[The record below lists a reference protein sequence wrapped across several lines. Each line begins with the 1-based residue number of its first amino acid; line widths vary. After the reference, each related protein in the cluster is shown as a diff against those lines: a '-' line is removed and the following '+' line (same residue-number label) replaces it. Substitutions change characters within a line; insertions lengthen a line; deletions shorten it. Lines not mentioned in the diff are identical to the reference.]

1 VRLSL
6 TTKVL
11 LSFLLLSLAFAAVSA
26 NSVWQMHEAG
36 RQLHALKEGYLR
48 LYGHAKEIQLYHG
61 YLRATFEQNAE
72 TWDSVTKDSLA
83 LNLSRRSRDLVAAR
97 QALETLAALDTR
109 DEERAFVARART
121 DFDWL
126 EARFAEDAREVD
138 HPSLLQARRDRWS
151 KVSVRINQ
159 LSRPARQ
166 KLGTMADR
174 VSRDEEQARR
184 AAIGGVIVT
193 VLVGLLVSV
202 VTRQRLAQL
211 RKLAQGARK
220 LAGGDWGERVPED
233 DKDEIGVL
241 GREFNS
247 MAAALQEREQRL
259 IRSERLAAIGRMAAH
274 IAHEVRNP
282 LSSIG
287 LNAELLE
294 EELQQKPDGAKL
306 CRAIQHEVDRLNALT
321 QEYLRFARLP
331 QPKLERQDLRP
342 SLASLLDFIREDAR
356 SRGVTLVAT
365 LPDVLPSL
373 DVDEGQLRQ
382 ALLNLCRNALE
393 AMPGGGTLT
402 VRATA
407 AGQRLEISV
416 GDTGGGIA
424 AEHLPRI
431 FEPFF
436 STKEHGTGLG
446 LALTQHIV
454 AAHGGT
460 ISIDSGPGRGTEFVV
475 RLPLVGAVSGAA
487 TAGAAADGAA
497 ADGAAA
503 DGAAAAGP

>member
-6 TTKVL
+6 TTKV
-11 LSFLLLSLAFAAVSA
+11 FIWFVALSLAFAAVSA
-26 NSVWQMHEAG
+26 YSARQMHEVRG
-36 RQLHALKEGYLR
+36 QLRALKDGYLR
-48 LYGHAKEIQLYHG
+48 LYGHAKELQLYHG
-61 YLRATFEQNAE
+61 YLRATFEQEASS
-72 TWDSVTKDSLA
+72 WDSVTRDSLA
-83 LNLSRRSRDLVAAR
+83 LSLSRRSRDLVAAR
-97 QALETLAALDTR
+97 QALETLAALDAP
-109 DEERAFVARART
+109 EERTFVARARA
-121 DFDWL
+121 DFEWL

-138 HPSLLQARRDRWS
+138 QPGPLQGRRERWS

-166 KLGTMADR
+166 KLGQVADR

-184 AAIGGVIVT
+184 AAIGGMIAT
-193 VLVGLLVSV
+193 LLFGLLAALVI
-202 VTRQRLAQL
+202 RQRLAEL
-211 RKLAQGARK
+211 GKLARGARR
-220 LAGGDWGERVPED
+220 LAGGEWGERVPED
-233 DKDEIGVL
+233 NKDEIGAL

-294 EELQQKPDGAKL
+294 EELQERPDGAKL

-331 QPKLERQDLRP
+331 QPKPERHDLRP
-342 SLASLLDFIREDAR
+342 ILVSLLDFIRADAR
-356 SRGVTLVAT
+356 SRGITVVEQ
-365 LPDVLPSL
+365 LPAALPPFDL
-373 DVDEGQLRQ
+373 DEGQVRQ

-402 VRATA
+402 VRAA
-407 AGQRLEISV
+407 VAGDRLEIAV
-416 GDTGGGIA
+416 ADTGGGIA
-424 AEHLPRI
+424 AEQLPRI

-460 ISIDSGPGRGTEFVV
+460 ISIDSAPGRGTEFVV
-475 RLPLVGAVSGAA
+475 RLPLGGAPSGAA
-487 TAGAAADGAA
+487 AADAPA
-497 ADGAAA
+497 
-503 DGAAAAGP
+503 GAAAAGA

>member
-6 TTKVL
+6 TKKVL
-11 LSFLLLSLAFAAVSA
+11 LWFVLLSLAFAAMSA
-26 NSVWQMHEAG
+26 IGVWQMREAR
-36 RQLHALKEGYLR
+36 RQLRALKDGYLR

-61 YLRATFEQNAE
+61 YLRATFEQEAA
-72 TWDSVTKDSLA
+72 TWNSVTKDSLA
-83 LNLSRRSRDLVAAR
+83 LNLSRRSRDLAAAR
-97 QALETLAALDTR
+97 QALETLAAHDAP
-109 DEERAFVARART
+109 EERTFVTRARA
-121 DFDWL
+121 DFEWL

-138 HPSLLQARRDRWS
+138 NPGPVEARRERWT

-166 KLGTMADR
+166 KLGYVADR
-174 VSRDEEQARR
+174 VGSYEDQARR
-184 AAIGGVIVT
+184 TATGGVLVAI
-193 VLVGLLVSV
+193 LVGLLVSLIV
-202 VTRQRLAQL
+202 GQRLAQL
-211 RKLAQGARK
+211 GKLAQGARK

-233 DKDEIGVL
+233 DKDEIGAL

-342 SLASLLDFIREDAR
+342 ILVSLLDFIRADAR
-356 SRGVTLVAT
+356 SRGVTVT
-365 LPDVLPSL
+365 EQLPDSLPAL
-373 DVDEGQLRQ
+373 DLDEGQLRQ

-402 VRATA
+402 VRAA
-407 AGQRLEISV
+407 VAGARLEIAV
-416 GDTGGGIA
+416 ADTGSGIA

-454 AAHGGT
+454 MAHGGA
-460 ISIDSGPGRGTEFVV
+460 ISIDSAPGRGTEFVV
-475 RLPLVGAVSGAA
+475 GLPLASAGASGGAA
-487 TAGAAADGAA
+487 GA
-497 ADGAAA
+497 
-503 DGAAAAGP
+503 

>member
-1 VRLSL
+1 MRLSL

-11 LSFLLLSLAFAAVSA
+11 LWFLALSLAFAGLSA
-26 NSVWQMHEAG
+26 HSAWQMHEAG
-36 RQLHALKEGYLR
+36 RQLRALKDGYLR

-61 YLRATFEQNAE
+61 YLRATFEQEASS
-72 TWDSVTKDSLA
+72 WDSVTRDSLA

-97 QALETLAALDTR
+97 QALETLAAFDVP
-109 DEERAFVARART
+109 EERTFVARARA
-121 DFDWL
+121 DFEWL
-126 EARFAEDAREVD
+126 EAHFAEDAREVD
-138 HPSLLQARRDRWS
+138 QPGPVQARRDRWS

-166 KLGTMADR
+166 KLGTVADR

-184 AAIGGVIVT
+184 IATGGAIAT
-193 VLVGLLVSV
+193 VLFGLLAALVI
-202 VTRQRLAQL
+202 RQRFAQL
-211 RKLAQGARK
+211 RKLAQGARR
-220 LAGGDWGERVPED
+220 LAGGEWGERVPED
-233 DKDEIGVL
+233 HKDEIGDL

-331 QPKLERQDLRP
+331 QPKPERQDVRP
-342 SLASLLDFIREDAR
+342 ILVSLLDFIREDAR
-356 SRGVTLVAT
+356 SRGLTVVAQ
-365 LPDVLPSL
+365 LPEALPPL
-373 DVDEGQLRQ
+373 EVDEGQLRQ
-382 ALLNLCRNALE
+382 ALLNLCRNGLE
-393 AMPGGGTLT
+393 AMSSGGTLT
-402 VRATA
+402 VRAA
-407 AGQRLEISV
+407 VSGDRLEISV
-416 GDTGGGIA
+416 ADTGGGIP

-454 AAHGGT
+454 TAHGGA
-460 ISIDSGPGRGTEFVV
+460 ISIDSEPGRGTEFLV
-475 RLPLVGAVSGAA
+475 RLPLAGAPSGAA
-487 TAGAAADGAA
+487 TAAPP
-497 ADGAAA
+497 
-503 DGAAAAGP
+503 GAAAAGS

>member
-6 TTKVL
+6 TTKV
-11 LSFLLLSLAFAAVSA
+11 FLWFMALALAFAGFSA
-26 NSVWQMHEAG
+26 YGAWQLDETG
-36 RQLHALKEGYLR
+36 KQLRALKDGYLR
-48 LYGHAKEIQLYHG
+48 LYGHAKEMQLYHG
-61 YLRATFEQNAE
+61 YLRATFEQEASS
-72 TWDSVTKDSLA
+72 WDTVTRDILA
-83 LNLSRRSRDLVAAR
+83 LNLSRRSRDLAAAR
-97 QALETLAALDTR
+97 QALETLAGFDAP
-109 DEERAFVARART
+109 EERTFVTRARA
-121 DFDWL
+121 DFEWL

-138 HPSLLQARRDRWS
+138 HPGPVAARRDRWS

-166 KLGTMADR
+166 KLGTVADR
-174 VSRDEEQARR
+174 MSRDEEQALRV
-184 AAIGGVIVT
+184 AIGGVIAT
-193 VLVGLLVSV
+193 FLFGLLAALVM
-202 VTRQRLAQL
+202 RQRMAELG
-211 RKLAQGARK
+211 KLAQGARRI
-220 LAGGDWGERVPED
+220 GSGEWGERVPD
-233 DKDEIGVL
+233 NRKDEIGAL

-247 MAAALQEREQRL
+247 MAAALQEREERL

-331 QPKLERQDLRP
+331 QPKPERHDLRP
-342 SLASLLDFIREDAR
+342 ILASLLDFIREDAR
-356 SRGVTLVAT
+356 SRGVTVVAQ
-365 LPDVLPSL
+365 LPEALPPI
-373 DVDEGQLRQ
+373 DVDEGQVRQ
-382 ALLNLCRNALE
+382 ALLNLCRNALD
-393 AMPGGGTLT
+393 AMGSGGTLT
-402 VRATA
+402 VRAA
-407 AGQRLEISV
+407 V
-416 GDTGGGIA
+416 GGERIEVAVADTGSGIP
-424 AEHLPRI
+424 AEHLPRV

-460 ISIDSGPGRGTEFVV
+460 ITIDSAPGRGTEFTV
-475 RLPLVGAVSGAA
+475 RLPLRGAAPAA
-487 TAGAAADGAA
+487 TAPAAVT
-497 ADGAAA
+497 
-503 DGAAAAGP
+503 AGT

>member
-1 VRLSL
+1 MRLSL

-11 LSFLLLSLAFAAVSA
+11 LWYLLLSLAFAAVSA
-26 NSVWQMHEAG
+26 NSAWQMHEAG
-36 RQLHALKEGYLR
+36 RQLRALKDGYLR
-48 LYGHAKEIQLYHG
+48 LYGHAKELQLYHG
-61 YLRATFEQNAE
+61 YLRATFEQEAA

-83 LNLSRRSRDLVAAR
+83 LNLSRRSRDLAAAR
-97 QALETLAALDTR
+97 QALATLAALDAP
-109 DEERAFVARART
+109 EERTFVARARE
-121 DFDWL
+121 DFGWL

-138 HPSLLQARRDRWS
+138 HPGPLQVRRERWS

-166 KLGTMADR
+166 KLGSVADR
-174 VSRDEEQARR
+174 VSRDEDQARR
-184 AAIGGVIVT
+184 AAIGGVIASM
-193 VLVGLLVSV
+193 LFGLLVWL

-211 RKLAQGARK
+211 RKLAQGARR
-220 LAGGDWGERVPED
+220 LAGGEWGERVPED
-233 DKDEIGVL
+233 DKDEIGAL

-294 EELQQKPDGAKL
+294 EELQQQPDGARL

-342 SLASLLDFIREDAR
+342 ALTSLLDFIREDAR
-356 SRGVTLVAT
+356 ARGVTVVAQ
-365 LPDVLPSL
+365 LPDSLPSL
-373 DVDEGQLRQ
+373 DLDEGQLRQ
-382 ALLNLCRNALE
+382 ALLNLCRNAVE
-393 AMPGGGTLT
+393 AMSGGGTLT
-402 VRATA
+402 VRVAA
-407 AGQRLEISV
+407 AGERLEISV
-416 GDTGGGIA
+416 ADTGAGIA
-424 AEHLPRI
+424 AEHLPRV

-460 ISIDSGPGRGTEFVV
+460 ISIDSTPGRGTEFVV
-475 RLPLVGAVSGAA
+475 RLPLL
-487 TAGAAADGAA
+487 GAAAGGAST
-497 ADGAAA
+497 
-503 DGAAAAGP
+503 GP

>member
-6 TTKVL
+6 TKKVL
-11 LSFLLLSLAFAAVSA
+11 LWFVLLSLVFAAMSA
-26 NSVWQMHEAG
+26 VGVWQMHEAR
-36 RQLHALKEGYLR
+36 RQLRALKDGYLR

-61 YLRATFEQNAE
+61 YLRATFEQDAAN
-72 TWDSVTKDSLA
+72 WNSVTRDSLA
-83 LNLSRRSRDLVAAR
+83 LNLSRRSRDLTAAR
-97 QALETLAALDTR
+97 QALETLAALDAP
-109 DEERAFVARART
+109 EERSFVARARA

-126 EARFAEDAREVD
+126 EARFAEDAREIDAPGPVE
-138 HPSLLQARRDRWS
+138 ARRERWS

-166 KLGTMADR
+166 KVGHVADR
-174 VSRDEEQARR
+174 VGAYEDQARR
-184 AAIGGVIVT
+184 TATGGVLVAI
-193 VLVGLLVSV
+193 LVGLLVSLIIG
-202 VTRQRLAQL
+202 QRLAQL
-211 RKLAQGARK
+211 GRLAQRART
-220 LAGGDWGERVPED
+220 LAGGEWGERVPED
-233 DKDEIGVL
+233 DKDEVGAL

-282 LSSIG
+282 LASIG

-294 EELQQKPDGAKL
+294 EELAQQPDGAKL
-306 CRAIQHEVDRLNALT
+306 CRAIQHEVDRLTALT

-342 SLASLLDFIREDAR
+342 ILLSLLDFIREEAR
-356 SRGVTLVAT
+356 TRGVTVVEQ
-365 LPDVLPSL
+365 LPESLPAL
-373 DVDEGQLRQ
+373 DLDEGQVRQ

-393 AMPGGGTLT
+393 AMSGGGTLT
-402 VRATA
+402 VGAVA
-407 AGQRLEISV
+407 AGPALEV
-416 GDTGGGIA
+416 TVADTGSGIA
-424 AEHLPRI
+424 AEHLPRV

-454 AAHGGT
+454 MAHGGAIT
-460 ISIDSGPGRGTEFVV
+460 IDSEPGRGTRFVV
-475 RLPLVGAVSGAA
+475 RLPLAGAGGN
-487 TAGAAADGAA
+487 TAGA
-497 ADGAAA
+497 
-503 DGAAAAGP
+503 

>member
-11 LSFLLLSLAFAAVSA
+11 LWFLALSLAFAGFGALNA
-26 NSVWQMHEAG
+26 WHMHEAG
-36 RQLHALKEGYLR
+36 RQLRALKDGYLKV
-48 LYGHAKEIQLYHG
+48 YSHAKEMQLYHG
-61 YLRATFEQNAE
+61 YLRATFEQDASS
-72 TWDSVTKDSLA
+72 WDTVTRDSLA
-83 LNLSRRSRDLVAAR
+83 LNLSRRSRDLAAAR
-97 QALETLAALDTR
+97 QALETLAGYDAP
-109 DEERAFVARART
+109 EERTFVQRARA
-121 DFDWL
+121 DFEWL
-126 EARFAEDAREVD
+126 EARFAEDGREIDQPGPV
-138 HPSLLQARRDRWS
+138 QARRERWS

-166 KLGTMADR
+166 KLGQVADR
-174 VSRDEEQARR
+174 VSRDEDQAVRL
-184 AAIGGVIVT
+184 AIGGLIVT
-193 VLVGLLVSV
+193 FLFGVLAALVL
-202 VTRQRLAQL
+202 RQRSLQL
-211 RKLAQGARK
+211 VKLAEGARR
-220 LAGGDWGERVPED
+220 LGGGEWGERVPED
-233 DKDEIGVL
+233 NKDEIGTL

-294 EELQQKPDGAKL
+294 EELQGNAEGAKL
-306 CRAIQHEVDRLNALT
+306 SRAIQHEVDRLNALT

-331 QPKLERQDLRP
+331 QPKPERQDLRP
-342 SLASLLDFIREDAR
+342 ILASLLDFIREDAR
-356 SRGVTLVAT
+356 ARGVTVVEQ
-365 LPDVLPSL
+365 LPAALPPL
-373 DVDEGQLRQ
+373 DLDEGQVRQ
-382 ALLNLCRNALE
+382 ALLNLCRNAVE

-402 VRATA
+402 VRAA
-407 AGQRLEISV
+407 VAGDRLEV
-416 GDTGGGIA
+416 AVTDTGGGIA

-454 AAHGGT
+454 AAHGGA
-460 ISIDSGPGRGTEFVV
+460 ISIDSAPGRGTEFVV
-475 RLPLVGAVSGAA
+475 RLPLGG
-487 TAGAAADGAA
+487 GP
-497 ADGAAA
+497 
-503 DGAAAAGP
+503 AAAGSPGASAAGS